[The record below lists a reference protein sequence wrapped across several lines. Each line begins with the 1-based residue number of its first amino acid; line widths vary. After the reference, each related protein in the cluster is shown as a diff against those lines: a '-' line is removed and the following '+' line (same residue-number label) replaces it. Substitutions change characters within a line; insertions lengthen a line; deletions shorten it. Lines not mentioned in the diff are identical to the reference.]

1 VLHNELLSA
10 LPDLIA
16 LVQRD
21 GILLNHAGGAGL
33 DALRPPPDALAQPIA
48 AIWPEEVAV
57 LIQQLVR
64 RSIAARGV
72 TEAEFHHLGVRY
84 DVRASAQGPDRAL
97 CVIRRLLPTAAE
109 AGEAMT
115 SDGARRV
122 ERRSLQRRLKDSVSR
137 AALRERPLAV
147 TAIHLDGVSEIVTIV
162 DAEFARQVT
171 EAALARLAPQSTA
184 AADGEIPW
192 YLGQLS
198 ANLLIVVLDSGDRER
213 IEVVI
218 ARLCGILREPV
229 TQGDATFYLVPWAG
243 VAILDEDAASAPSLL
258 EHARSAAAEA
268 RRQGTDRVRF
278 HSDTVK
284 LRALAR
290 LDMARELRAAIT
302 NRDIR
307 MRYVGRHD
315 LASGRKVALV
325 GYLRWQHRFRGEVR
339 PAEFV
344 KIAEATGLG
353 RALSRAALTSLG
365 EDFVALRLQESNDVR
380 LSFGPL
386 RHHVLHGQFLDDIN
400 EFLASGIVPPK
411 RLELRITERSL
422 AACDSRVLRSL
433 TSLGVHLV
441 VEDVALGMSSLELM
455 ARAPIEALQLGL
467 SWVDTARHD
476 PVARKLCHAV
486 FSLASALGLTSI
498 AKGIDERKQSEV
510 LLALG
515 CREGLGNF
523 YEGLESSAETPSVP
537 EAHGGS

>member
-16 LVQRD
+16 LVRRD

-33 DALRPPPDALAQPIA
+33 DALRPSSDAPAQPIV

-64 RSIAARGV
+64 RSIAARAV
-72 TEAEFHHLGVRY
+72 AEAEFHHLGVRY

-97 CVIRRLLPTAAE
+97 CIIRRWLPTAADT
-109 AGEAMT
+109 AAATT

-137 AALRERPLAV
+137 AALRERPLAIAAV
-147 TAIHLDGVSEIVTIV
+147 HIDGVSEIVSIV
-162 DAEFARQVT
+162 DAEFASQVT
-171 EAALARLAPQSTA
+171 QAALARAPQSTP
-184 AADGEIPW
+184 AADPGIAW

-198 ANLLIVVLDSGDRER
+198 ANLLIVVFDSGDREQ
-213 IEVVI
+213 IEAVI

-229 TQGDATFYLVPWAG
+229 TKGDATFHLVPWAG
-243 VAILDEDAASAPSLL
+243 VAILNEDAASAPALL
-258 EHARSAAAEA
+258 EQARSAAAEA
-268 RRQGTDRVRF
+268 RRQGTDGVRF

-307 MRYVGRHD
+307 LRYVGRHD

-325 GYLRWQHRFRGEVR
+325 GYLRWQHTFRGEVR

-344 KIAEATGLG
+344 RIAEATGLG
-353 RALSRAALTSLG
+353 RALSRAALASLG
-365 EDFVALRLQESNDVR
+365 EDFVALRLQESEDVR

-386 RHHVLHGQFLDDIN
+386 RHHVLHNQFLDDIS

-467 SWVDTARHD
+467 SWVDTARRD

-498 AKGIDERKQSEV
+498 AKGIDEREQSEV

-523 YEGLESSAETPSVP
+523 YEGLEGGAETQSALEV
-537 EAHGGS
+537 HRGS